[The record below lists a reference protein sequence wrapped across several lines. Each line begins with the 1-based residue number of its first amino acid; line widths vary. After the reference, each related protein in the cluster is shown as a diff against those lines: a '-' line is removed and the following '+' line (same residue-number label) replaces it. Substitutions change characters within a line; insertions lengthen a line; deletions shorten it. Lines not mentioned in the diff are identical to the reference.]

1 MMHPGLR
8 PSRGGFTL
16 TELLVVIA
24 VIGVLIALL
33 LPAVQRI
40 REAANRISCANNLKQ
55 IGLAVHHFHDAY
67 DRFPTTPLQ
76 HEVAS
81 VYPSGISYYSN
92 GRPHN
97 VRYQCAG
104 MFYQILPFLEMANL
118 YETSDVVTD
127 ATGFRVNAFPLPA
140 PWPAGSYYVDWT
152 YPRGAVSQTP
162 VRTFACP
169 SRRPADVIPMGPQ
182 WIGFTDYACVRSVPV
197 PMPKD
202 ASGQWSMDAWLL
214 MFDPVEAAHSVIAGN
229 RVRVTFAGILDG
241 ASNTMVVGEKFTQ
254 PSDYGG
260 NGISDLQGP
269 FVSTDDDNCRSTGLD
284 TTGGLTDT
292 VVGNPSHDSEVP
304 GGDADP
310 YGWIGAFGSAHP
322 AGINVVFADGA
333 VHHVKYGIDP
343 EVFNALGRR
352 DDGTRLPTTSD
363 DW

>member
-1 MMHPGLR
+1 
-8 PSRGGFTL
+8 L

-33 LPAVQRI
+33 LPAVQRV
-40 REAANRISCANNLKQ
+40 REAGNRVSCANNLKQ
-55 IGLAVHHFHDAY
+55 IGIAVHHFHDTY
-67 DRFPTTPLQ
+67 DRFPTNPLQ

-81 VYPSGISYYSN
+81 LWPSGISYDRY

-104 MFYQILPFLEMANL
+104 MFFQILPFLEMDNL
-118 YETSDVVTD
+118 YYTSDVVRD
-127 ATGFRVNAFPLPA
+127 ANGVPINALPLPA
-140 PWPAGSYYVDWT
+140 PWPPGSYYVDWT
-152 YPRGAVSQTP
+152 LPRGAVSQTQ
-162 VRTFACP
+162 VRTYACP
-169 SRRPADVIPMGPQ
+169 SRRPPEPIIMGTQ
-182 WIGFTDYACVRSVPV
+182 WIGFTDYAIVRSVPV
-197 PMPKD
+197 PMPRD
-202 ASGQWSMDAWLL
+202 ATGQWSMDAWAL
-214 MFDPVEAAHSVIAGN
+214 MFDPVEAGHSVVAGN
-229 RVRVTFAGILDG
+229 RMRITFAGIRDG

-269 FVSTDDDNCRSTGLD
+269 FVSTDDDNARSTGLD
-284 TTGGLTDT
+284 TTGGITDT
-292 VVGNPSHDSEVP
+292 LVGNPGRDSEVA

-322 AGINVVFADGA
+322 AGINAVFADGA
-333 VHHVKYGIDP
+333 VHHVKFGIDP

-352 DDGTRLPTTSD
+352 DDGTNLPTTSD